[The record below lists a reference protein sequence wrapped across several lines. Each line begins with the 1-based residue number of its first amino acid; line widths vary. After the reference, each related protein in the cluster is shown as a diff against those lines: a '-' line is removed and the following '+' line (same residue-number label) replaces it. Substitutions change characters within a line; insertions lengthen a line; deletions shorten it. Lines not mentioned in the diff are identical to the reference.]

1 MSSSPKKKFT
11 IKKKKEDIKE
21 KIERENPIER
31 ENTIETYIKSLDD
44 KEQLAIKIAQDHL
57 QSSFHMEKSN
67 GYSNYLKSI
76 NS

>member
-21 KIERENPIER
+21 EKESGNP
-31 ENTIETYIKSLDD
+31 IETYIKSLDD
-44 KEQLAIKIAQDHL
+44 KEQQAIKIAQDHL
-57 QSSFHMEKSN
+57 QSSFHIEKSN

-76 NS
+76 NG

>member
-21 KIERENPIER
+21 KIERENP
-31 ENTIETYIKSLDD
+31 IETYIKSLDD

>member
-21 KIERENPIER
+21 EKESENP
-31 ENTIETYIKSLDD
+31 IETYIKSLDD
-44 KEQLAIKIAQDHL
+44 KEQQAIKIAQDHL
-57 QSSFHMEKSN
+57 QSSFHIEKSN

-76 NS
+76 NG

>member
-21 KIERENPIER
+21 KIERENP
-31 ENTIETYIKSLDD
+31 IETYIKSLDD

-76 NS
+76 NG

>member
-1 MSSSPKKKFT
+1 MPKKKFK

-21 KIERENPIER
+21 VREEKEESVNPR
-31 ENTIETYIKSLDD
+31 ETYIKSLDE
-44 KEQLAIKIAQDHL
+44 KEVIAIKIAQDHL
-57 QSSFHMEKSN
+57 QSSFHIEKSN

>member
-11 IKKKKEDIKE
+11 IKKKKKDIKE
-21 KIERENPIER
+21 KIERENP
-31 ENTIETYIKSLDD
+31 IETYIKSLDD

-76 NS
+76 NDYK

>member
-1 MSSSPKKKFT
+1 MSSMPKKKFT
-11 IKKKKEDIKE
+11 IKKKKENIKE
-21 KIERENPIER
+21 KIESENPL
-31 ENTIETYIKSLDD
+31 ETYIKSLDD

>member
-21 KIERENPIER
+21 KIERENP
-31 ENTIETYIKSLDD
+31 IETYIKSLDD

-76 NS
+76 NDYK